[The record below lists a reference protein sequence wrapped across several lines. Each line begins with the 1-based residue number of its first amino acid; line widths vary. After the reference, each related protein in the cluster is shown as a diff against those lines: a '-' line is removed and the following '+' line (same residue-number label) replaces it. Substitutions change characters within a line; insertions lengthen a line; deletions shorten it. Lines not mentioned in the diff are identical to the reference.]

1 MTLPNRHDR
10 DFRIGFAAMLG
21 ALAMLGPF
29 AVDTYLPAFGGMQKA
44 LSASPI
50 EMQQTLSAYLLSFGC
65 MFLFLGAISD
75 SLGRKPV
82 IVVSL
87 VLFVFSS
94 VGAALAESVQAL
106 ILWRVLQGMTT
117 GAGIVVGRA
126 MIRDL
131 YNEEDAQRL
140 MSMVTLF
147 FSLAPVVAPIVGG
160 LLFEAFGWQS
170 IFWFLAAVGVVLVVA
185 GARRLPETLAEEHRH
200 PFHPGAL
207 LQGYRVFRASAE
219 MDVPVETLPALRN
232 GYLTFGSF
240 NNFIKIST
248 DVLSLWVELLQQVPD
263 ARLVMIVQARE
274 SIEYVQDF
282 FAQRGI
288 APQRVQVHWKLRFD
302 KFLALHNEVDIA
314 LDTWPF
320 GGLTT
325 TLHGMW
331 MGVPILTLAG
341 ERMLS
346 RSGLSLLAPLELD
359 RDFVAYSRAEYVQ
372 KAQQWSRQ
380 IPQLAELRAG
390 LRQRLQQ
397 SILMDE
403 PGFARDFESRMR
415 ACWSEWCAKQK

>member
-44 LSASPI
+44 LGASPI

-185 GARRLPETLAEEHRH
+185 GARRLPETIAEEHRH

-207 LQGYRVFRASAE
+207 LQGYREVGANRQF
-219 MDVPVETLPALRN
+219 LL
-232 GYLTFGSF
+232 
-240 NNFIKIST
+240 
-248 DVLSLWVELLQQVPD
+248 LSLAVGFNFNAFFLYILSAPMFLGTHLGLGPKEYSWLFIPSIAGILVGSQLSGRAAGRLTRAQTLRRAYTFMGVSALANLAYAFAWPPSIPWAVMPIFFYAIGSAMAMPTISLSTLDLFPTRRGMAASLQGFVSGMVNTIT
-263 ARLVMIVQARE
+263 AGV
-274 SIEYVQDF
+274 
-282 FAQRGI
+282 I
-288 APQRVQVHWKLRFD
+288 APAVFHSPKAMAVAM
-302 KFLALHNEVDIA
+302 LALM
-314 LDTWPF
+314 
-320 GGLTT
+320 LT
-325 TLHGMW
+325 
-331 MGVPILTLAG
+331 
-341 ERMLS
+341 
-346 RSGLSLLAPLELD
+346 
-359 RDFVAYSRAEYVQ
+359 
-372 KAQQWSRQ
+372 
-380 IPQLAELRAG
+380 
-390 LRQRLQQ
+390 
-397 SILMDE
+397 
-403 PGFARDFESRMR
+403 GFACWRLYYRDTRRR
-415 ACWSEWCAKQK
+415 AA